1 VSARVQAVA
10 ASRAASEKFRD
21 LGAARIARWLL
32 TGPAQQSDG
41 PHAGAVGGWIGTDG
55 RAGYVY
61 PEITGYYLQWL
72 AWMTRRH
79 GRQPLYVA
87 RAEAAVGWLTQWL
100 ADERPPTRIYVVSRD
115 DWRNDALF
123 TFDLAMVLRGI
134 GAAAKTGLITTP
146 AKVVDRTCSELARI
160 IGSDGQFEACIRH
173 RGDENFPERWS
184 TRRGPFLAK
193 AAAGILDAGQTLP
206 NIPAALLSA
215 ARQTFDASLDALARA
230 PHDETHPFLY
240 AVEGFLARPDD
251 RAFTARLPKIAAHFD
266 ALVARGRSSG
276 RIPEAKSSDGLFR
289 LDIVAQTIRAGLL
302 LDAHRRD
309 RISRRSEC
317 VPPRSPLRGFAAPGG
332 GAIRA
337 LGAARRRELDSL
349 ADTLA
354 QYVSAD
360 GALPFSPDA
369 LDVQF
374 NVWTALFAEQALAL
388 VYREPREIARIA
400 ASPSIV

>member
-1 VSARVQAVA
+1 MQAAAPSGAVSG
-10 ASRAASEKFRD
+10 EFRD
-21 LGAARIARWLL
+21 LGAARIAHWLL
-32 TGPAQQSDG
+32 TGPAQQLDG
-41 PHAGAVGGWIGTDG
+41 PHAGAVAGWIGADG

-79 GRQPLYVA
+79 GRQPVYIA
-87 RAEAAVGWLTQWL
+87 RAEAALGWLTQWL
-100 ADERPPTRIYVVSRD
+100 ANDRPPTRIYVDVPRE

-134 GAAAKTGLITTP
+134 GAAARIGLIAPP
-146 AKVVDRTCSELARI
+146 ATVVDRTCTALTRI
-160 IGSDGQFEACIRH
+160 VGADGQFDACIRH
-173 RGDENFPERWS
+173 RGDESFPERWS

-206 NIPAALLSA
+206 NVPASLLSA

-240 AVEGFLARPDD
+240 AIEGFLARPDD
-251 RAFTARLPKIAAHFD
+251 AAFAARLPQIAAHFD
-266 ALVARGRSSG
+266 VLVVRSRTGGRV
-276 RIPEAKSSDGLFR
+276 PEATSSDGALR

-309 RISRRSEC
+309 QIPNRREC
-317 VPPRSPLRGFAAPGG
+317 VPPRSPLGAYAAPGG
-332 GAIRA
+332 EGNRA
-337 LGAARRRELDSL
+337 SGAARRRELDSL
-349 ADTLA
+349 GDTLA
-354 QYVSAD
+354 QYVRAD

-369 LDVQF
+369 PVVQF

>member
-1 VSARVQAVA
+1 MTAPVQAA
-10 ASRAASEKFRD
+10 APSRALSGKFRD

-41 PHAGAVGGWIGTDG
+41 PHAGAVAGWIGTDG

-79 GRQPLYVA
+79 GRQPLYAA
-87 RAEAAVGWLTQWL
+87 RAEAALGWLNPWL
-100 ADERPPTRIYVVSRD
+100 AKDRPPTRIYVGVARE

-123 TFDLAMVLRGI
+123 TFDLAMVLRGT
-134 GAAAKTGLITTP
+134 GAAANAGLIAPP
-146 AKVVDRTCSELARI
+146 ATVIDRTCRALARMV
-160 IGSDGQFEACIRH
+160 GADGQFEACIRH
-173 RGDENFPERWS
+173 RGGENFPQRWS

-193 AAAGILDAGQTLP
+193 AAAGVLDAGQTLP
-206 NIPAALLSA
+206 NVPGALLA
-215 ARQTFDASLDALARA
+215 AAQKTFDASLDALARA

-240 AVEGFLARPDD
+240 AIEGFLACPDD
-251 RAFTARLPKIAAHFD
+251 PAFASRLAKIAVHFD
-266 ALVARGRSSG
+266 ALLERGRSSG
-276 RIPEAKSSDGLFR
+276 RIPEATSNDGALR

-309 RISRRSEC
+309 QISN
-317 VPPRSPLRGFAAPGG
+317 
-332 GAIRA
+332 
-337 LGAARRRELDSL
+337 RRELDSL

-354 QYVSAD
+354 QYVRAD

-369 LDVQF
+369 PVAQF

-388 VYREPREIARIA
+388 VYREPREIARLA